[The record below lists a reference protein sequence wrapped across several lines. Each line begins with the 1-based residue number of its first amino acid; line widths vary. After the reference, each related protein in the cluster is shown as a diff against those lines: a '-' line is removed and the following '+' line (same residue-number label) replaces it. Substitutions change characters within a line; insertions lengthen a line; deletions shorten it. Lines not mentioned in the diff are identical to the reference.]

1 MTLAEMARLLVW
13 SGLWRGVARARGP
26 WVVAFLS
33 RGLAGVSVDRRR
45 KPSGGLVG
53 R

>member
-33 RGLAGVSVDRRR
+33 RGFAVDRRR